1 MERHQDNRSP
11 DRLSDEE
18 LEYYGDLYIEC
29 KIRESGLD
37 FESFLSSPEH
47 YLRKYAQ
54 GLWRGGR
61 DDEQRRKGLFRYL
74 RLRAATR
81 TPSR

>member
-1 MERHQDNRSP
+1 MERHQDDRSP

-18 LEYYGDLYIEC
+18 LEYYGDLYIQC

-37 FESFLSSPEH
+37 FESFLGNPEY

-54 GLWRGGR
+54 GRWRGGR
-61 DDEQRRKGLFRYL
+61 DDEKGRKGLLRFLRFRP
-74 RLRAATR
+74 ATR
-81 TPSR
+81 APSE